1 MYFYPI
7 AAVSRGLGRGLA
19 VGVNVKVDRG
29 DGVGLAVGVRLLV
42 EARRPNVLRAG
53 ESGSLQASMLER
65 LQVGW
70 SVEGRSGFKWE
81 VFNVDPLFTTPPTL
95 VRQFTDRM
103 LPLHYSQYKT
113 SFPPPN

>member
-1 MYFYPI
+1 MYFSISILFMYFYPI

-65 LQVGW
+65 LQVG
-70 SVEGRSGFKWE
+70 
-81 VFNVDPLFTTPPTL
+81 
-95 VRQFTDRM
+95 
-103 LPLHYSQYKT
+103 
-113 SFPPPN
+113 

>member
-1 MYFYPI
+1 M
-7 AAVSRGLGRGLA
+7 SRGLGRGLA

-65 LQVGW
+65 LQVG
-70 SVEGRSGFKWE
+70 
-81 VFNVDPLFTTPPTL
+81 
-95 VRQFTDRM
+95 
-103 LPLHYSQYKT
+103 
-113 SFPPPN
+113 

>member
-1 MYFYPI
+1 MVQDAKFDEIWSY

-53 ESGSLQASMLER
+53 ESGSLQASRLER

-70 SVEGRSGFKWE
+70 SWICG
-81 VFNVDPLFTTPPTL
+81 T
-95 VRQFTDRM
+95 
-103 LPLHYSQYKT
+103 
-113 SFPPPN
+113 